1 MSFLEVK
8 ALSLSLGGSLIL
20 DDLSFSLERGRLLVV
35 VGPNGAGKSSLLR
48 CVGQIYKNYS
58 GCVSLEGVPL
68 AETPRKKLAR
78 RIAWVHQEGTASLS
92 STVREFAEMSRYP
105 WQKAFSGISSY
116 DRERVE
122 DSLTLAGVGD
132 LAERELRSLS
142 GGERQR
148 ALIASALAQETDV
161 LFLDEPM
168 SFLDYRHQVE
178 TLELIQRINKE
189 RGMTIILITHDINLA
204 LRGADKILALKK
216 GRLVWCGNRDGLL
229 QEGLLDK
236 VFDTDFVRFA
246 DGDGATYVA
255 PRGLAR

>member
-8 ALSLSLGGSLIL
+8 SLSLSLGGNVIL
-20 DDLSFSLERGRLLVV
+20 EDVSFSLERGRLLAV
-35 VGPNGAGKSSLLR
+35 VGPNGAGKSSLLK

-58 GCVSLEGVPL
+58 GCVLLEGVPL

-78 RIAWVHQEGTASLS
+78 RIAWVHQNIEVSLTA
-92 STVREFAEMSRYP
+92 TVREFAEMSRYP
-105 WQKAFSGISSY
+105 WQKAFSGMSGY
-116 DRERVE
+116 DRERVA
-122 DSLTLAGVGD
+122 DSLALAGVGE
-132 LAERELRSLS
+132 LAERELKSLS

-178 TLELIQRINKE
+178 MLELIQRINKE

-204 LRGADKILALKK
+204 LCGADEILALKK
-216 GRLVWCGNRDGLL
+216 GRLVWCGNRDGFL
-229 QEGLLDK
+229 QEGLLNK
-236 VFDTDFVRFA
+236 VFDTEFVRFA
-246 DGDGATYVA
+246 GGDGAAYVA
-255 PRGLAR
+255 PKGLAR